1 MQTKFFKSVL
11 CLLPKMQLSVKSFFF
26 NKQFFFVLPIKHVF
40 FFSKVL
46 RDYTHAQF
54 KLLIDITVVDYPGRI
69 NNRFELV
76 YSYLSI
82 TYNCRIIVKTF
93 TNEFCVVPSVTGLF
107 SSANWYEREVWD
119 LFGIFFSNHLDL
131 RRLVSDYGFEGHAL
145 RKDFPL
151 TGFFEVRYDENEKR
165 VVLETVEL
173 AQEFKVFNFSNPWPV
188 LGVFI
193 PQI

>member
-1 MQTKFFKSVL
+1 MQTIFLQSVL
-11 CLLPKMQLSVKSFFF
+11 RSLPKMQLSVKSLFF
-26 NKQFFFVLPIKHVF
+26 NKQFFFVLPIKNVY
-40 FFSKVL
+40 FFSKFL
-46 RDYTHAQF
+46 RDFTHAQF
-54 KLLIDITVVDYPGRI
+54 KLLIDVTVVDYPGRI

-82 TYNCRIIVKTF
+82 TYNCRVIVKTF
-93 TNEFCVVPSVTGLF
+93 ANEFSVVPSLTPLF

-188 LGVFI
+188 LGVVTL
-193 PQI
+193 

>member
-1 MQTKFFKSVL
+1 MQAKFFQSVL
-11 CLLPKMQLSVKSFFF
+11 RLLPKIQASVKSLFCH
-26 NKQFFFVLPIKHVF
+26 KQLFFVVPIQNVY
-40 FFSKVL
+40 FFSKFL
-46 RDYTHAQF
+46 RDFTHAQF
-54 KLLIDITVVDYPGRI
+54 KLLIDITAVDYPGRV
-69 NNRFELV
+69 NHRFELV
-76 YSYLSI
+76 YSFLSI
-82 TYNCRIIVKTF
+82 TYNYRVIVKCF
-93 TNEFCVVPSVTGLF
+93 VNEFSVVPSLTSLF
-107 SSANWYEREVWD
+107 SSSNWYEREVWD

-188 LGVFI
+188 LSAATL
-193 PQI
+193 